1 MASAALHP
9 RPAQGRLAG
18 KSFAHRTQIHG
29 DVETDDTTAYPQ
41 DGTSETGIASVPE
54 NCTKTRISHPQRRW
68 RFQSPTDTSK
78 QRRSRFQPHTGTSKQ
93 RRRRFHA
100 RDFRFKRAMAS
111 PDQHTFACNSA
122 TDTSDFRM
130 QSLKFRAFHG
140 AADWRRQGIA
150 CETAKQS
157 PHAPPAWR
165 APEGPAA
172 VPPRGLRDLAGQ
184 RAYAPSE
191 ARSADGS
198 RADRMARRPEI
209 RRGNK
214 QQAGRPLPT
223 GASSSPARRTAR
235 PAPGT
240 PAAPQATT
248 RGRAGH
254 AAAGDQ
260 AGHSN
265 AGDQAEPHGTA
276 VISGSRAPSGSPTR
290 QQHPPGRAGAPN
302 RRRRARGPRPR
313 R

>member
-1 MASAALHP
+1 MTPLHP
-9 RPAQGRLAG
+9 PMQAIMKPPSPLL
-18 KSFAHRTQIHG
+18 T
-29 DVETDDTTAYPQ
+29 
-41 DGTSETGIASVPE
+41 PE
-54 NCTKTRISHPQRRW
+54 QQPLKPVAPLQPKHALKTPISHPHRRQL
-68 RFQSPTDTSK
+68 FQV
-78 QRRSRFQPHTGTSKQ
+78 RLHPHEHKCH
-93 RRRRFHA
+93 RFHA
-100 RDFRFKRAMAS
+100 RDFRCKRAMAS

-172 VPPRGLRDLAGQ
+172 VPPRGLRGLAGQ

-240 PAAPQATT
+240 PAAPQAPLE
-248 RGRAGH
+248 H
-254 AAAGDQ
+254 AQKETPTA
-260 AGHSN
+260 
-265 AGDQAEPHGTA
+265 PGT
-276 VISGSRAPSGSPTR
+276 P
-290 QQHPPGRAGAPN
+290 
-302 RRRRARGPRPR
+302 
-313 R
+313 